1 MVASADAMTQLSH
14 QLRELTR
21 RFRTG
26 SEEAAS

>member
-1 MVASADAMTQLSH
+1 MVASADAMTKLSE

-26 SEEAAS
+26 SEGAPS